1 MSTAAADLDK
11 RDGDIE
17 SYLENF
23 CRFVSY
29 NLLNDKDIYNTRH
42 WNENGRTIR
51 LMMMKN
57 WSAGWQRFFCS
68 GGKSQR
74 TRAIGEGETWRKRW
88 INALCGYPI
97 AKMEIKETK
106 ILKSK
111 NSFYAHFWT
120 KTGDFF
126 LKRWK
131 TTNILPQ
138 IFFQVKNVK
147 KMAF

>member
-1 MSTAAADLDK
+1 M
-11 RDGDIE
+11 
-17 SYLENF
+17 
-23 CRFVSY
+23 
-29 NLLNDKDIYNTRH
+29 
-42 WNENGRTIR
+42 R
-51 LMMMKN
+51 LSMK
-57 WSAGWQRFFCS
+57 
-68 GGKSQR
+68 
-74 TRAIGEGETWRKRW
+74 
-88 INALCGYPI
+88 
-97 AKMEIKETK
+97 IKETK

-147 KMAF
+147 KIGILGQKTGRAGPIILKLSMKKI